1 MNDNKKL
8 SDLMIE
14 IKESYNDTFN
24 VLEGQTNKR
33 NRISN

>member
-24 VLEGQTNKR
+24 VLEGQTNKSSR
-33 NRISN
+33 VNS